1 MPPTPRPFLLLLLTQ
16 LLVLAGVILPA
27 REQSNAEFVKN
38 GLRLRYFKSQ
48 PVQMELMTDGD
59 EVLADM
65 DEILDKM
72 RLKVRVDEQVR
83 PGSHPFARQ
92 ILLTC

>member
-1 MPPTPRPFLLLLLTQ
+1 M
-16 LLVLAGVILPA
+16 
-27 REQSNAEFVKN
+27 
-38 GLRLRYFKSQ
+38 
-48 PVQMELMTDGD
+48 QMELMTDGD

-92 ILLTC
+92 ILLTG